1 MLSDLENQ
9 IIGLR
14 TAGRVLKLYS
24 EGLIPQSEETLNSA
38 TAAYQV
44 GKVDFQTLLSA
55 VIDVLRIRQEYF
67 RTLTDHEITIAKI
80 RQTIGEQP

>member
-1 MLSDLENQ
+1 VTLS
-9 IIGLR
+9 
-14 TAGRVLKLYS
+14 
-24 EGLIPQSEETLNSA
+24 SA

-55 VIDVLRIRQEYF
+55 VIDVLRIKQEYF
-67 RTLTDHEITIAKI
+67 RTLADHEIAVARI